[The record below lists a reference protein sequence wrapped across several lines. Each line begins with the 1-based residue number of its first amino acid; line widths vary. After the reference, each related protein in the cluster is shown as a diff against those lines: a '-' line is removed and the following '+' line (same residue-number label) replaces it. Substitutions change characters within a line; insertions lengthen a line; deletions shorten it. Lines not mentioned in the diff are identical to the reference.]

1 MSLTL
6 ARRSSPRRSILAAG
20 AAFALLSLAGCS
32 SSSSSTSSSSSPSAA
47 ASASASASASSSGSV
62 AAGSAISIK
71 NFTFIPAD
79 LTVAPGTTITV
90 TNEDSTAHTLT
101 ATGAKAFD
109 TGTIDPGKTATITAP
124 AAAGSY
130 PYICTIHQYM
140 KGTLTVK

>member
-6 ARRSSPRRSILAAG
+6 IRPRRSILAAG

-32 SSSSSTSSSSSPSAA
+32 SSSSTPAPASP
-47 ASASASASASSSGSV
+47 SASASSEPASSP
-62 AAGSAISIK
+62 AAGGSTVTIK
-71 NFTFIPAD
+71 NFAFSPAN

-90 TNEDSTAHTLT
+90 TNDDSTAHTFT

-109 TGTIDPGKTATITAP
+109 TGPIDPGKSATVTAP

-130 PYICTIHQYM
+130 PYNCTIHPFM